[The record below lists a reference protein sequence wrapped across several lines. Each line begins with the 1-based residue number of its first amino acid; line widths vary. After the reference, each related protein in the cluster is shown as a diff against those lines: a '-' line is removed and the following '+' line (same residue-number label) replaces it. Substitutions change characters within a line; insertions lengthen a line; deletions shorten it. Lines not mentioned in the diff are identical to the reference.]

1 MAKLFWCRLCL
12 TEIEP
17 IALADGTMALV
28 CLDCDLVGL
37 THEIDEG
44 SRMWPA
50 RLHPR
55 PARSP
60 GRSSSERQKWPGR
73 ELPARPNNSSRSKTV

>member
-1 MAKLFWCRLCL
+1 MEKLFWCRLCL

-28 CLDCDLVGL
+28 CLDCDLIGL
-37 THEIDEG
+37 AHEIDEG
-44 SRMWPA
+44 SRTWPA

-55 PARSP
+55 PVRSR
-60 GRSSSERQKWPGR
+60 GRSSSERRKMAGTRTPGQT
-73 ELPARPNNSSRSKTV
+73 E